1 MLKISNFYLV
11 GAIVIL
17 ALMTSGCATAP
28 IKDAGEQVASQKPP
42 ETKFRAFEKIYLRS
56 TGINSALA
64 SHPANQKALA
74 RIDEHL
80 FSRVRHI
87 FLNSLTVI
95 EANEQLDGLDK
106 NSLLIEPFVDDIR
119 FIDAIARTWLFQRK
133 GPWPSFPVGILGRAL
148 CPDSYVYLNVTFT
161 DLSQD
166 KIIASPTFYQRVGAW
181 AGFFATYSYE
191 EDNAILT
198 RIGDL
203 ACEYIL
209 LHLTEATGEEPS
221 SREQP
226 SDEKDAKN
234 KKESDDVID
243 ADNSWNAPV
252 YSTKDSRLFHHP
264 DCNKISS
271 KDGDLIT
278 FPSKE
283 DAIKSGGKPCPECN
297 P

>member
-1 MLKISNFYLV
+1 MFKISNFYLV
-11 GAIVIL
+11 GAIIIL
-17 ALMTSGCATAP
+17 TLMISGCATP
-28 IKDAGEQVASQKPP
+28 SIKDAAIHRDQVAILKPP
-42 ETKFRAFEKIYLRS
+42 EIKFGAFEKIYFRS

-64 SHPANQKALA
+64 SNSANQKALVK
-74 RIDEHL
+74 INQHL
-80 FSRVRHI
+80 FSRVRPI

-119 FIDAIARTWLFQRK
+119 FIETSVRIWGA
-133 GPWPSFPVGILGRAL
+133 GAL
-148 CPDSYVYLNVTFT
+148 AGDSYVYLNVTFT

-243 ADNSWNAPV
+243 ADYEA
-252 YSTKDSRLFHHP
+252 
-264 DCNKISS
+264 
-271 KDGDLIT
+271 
-278 FPSKE
+278 KE
-283 DAIKSGGKPCPECN
+283 
-297 P
+297 